1 MHKIQH
7 NTGNVEFKGY
17 TFDELRY
24 QRAYTLAKYEM
35 AKMHLADS
43 TRSMRQGFPFG
54 GRSGFMSRLL
64 GNLNYIDYAL
74 MAYKVVNKIIKFR
87 RSSR

>member
-1 MHKIQH
+1 MLH
-7 NTGNVEFKGY
+7 NNTAEPEFKGY

-35 AKMHLADS
+35 AKMQLADS
-43 TRSMRQGFPFG
+43 THAMRRSLPFG
-54 GRSGFMSRLL
+54 SKSGLMSRIL

-87 RSSR
+87 RSTR